1 MNHQDS
7 FTASKKMCSLAKQ
20 FFGYETSKGLIKK
33 IQVHVIE
40 EVEQGPRGLQSLS
53 HGALRLKSFGFGAR
67 SLTTDFHLPWVVPRK
82 RKGEAAAGADPV
94 RDAYAESRNL
104 LKRKVVAGR
113 VRVFVRTMTAFSLL
127 LSQVMS

>member
-67 SLTTDFHLPWVVPRK
+67 SLTQIFIYHGSFCENEREKQQQGQIP
-82 RKGEAAAGADPV
+82 
-94 RDAYAESRNL
+94 
-104 LKRKVVAGR
+104 
-113 VRVFVRTMTAFSLL
+113 
-127 LSQVMS
+127 